1 MARPRVII
9 ADTDL
14 NYVAPLQL
22 KFAKEFFEQI
32 DVEIITS
39 AEYFWGIVY
48 GTAKSR
54 RAHCLRRTV

>member
-14 NYVAPLQL
+14 NYVSPLQL

-39 AEYFWGIVY
+39 AEYFG
-48 GTAKSR
+48 
-54 RAHCLRRTV
+54 

>member
-32 DVEIITS
+32 DVEFLVKNTFELHNFINMENCKNI
-39 AEYFWGIVY
+39 
-48 GTAKSR
+48 
-54 RAHCLRRTV
+54 